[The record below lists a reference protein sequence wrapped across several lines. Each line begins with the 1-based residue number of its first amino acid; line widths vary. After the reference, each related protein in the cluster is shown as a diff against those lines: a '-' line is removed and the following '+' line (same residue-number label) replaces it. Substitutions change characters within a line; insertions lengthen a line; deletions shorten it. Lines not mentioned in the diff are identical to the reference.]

1 MKRVM
6 PTSFGLLVLAAA
18 LVSGPGCG
26 KGSKDSGPVLASVGG
41 EKITAGEFKDLVD
54 RIAPDAESA
63 KKLLEDPNPMM
74 RGQRN
79 KLLGQLTEA
88 TAVIHMA
95 KEQGLDND
103 PRVKAAV
110 KLALANAYKT
120 AMLSNRM
127 PAKAEPSEADLK
139 AVYDKYAAQAKA
151 ANQPMPPFDQ
161 VKPQLT
167 DAWRR
172 DQQEKVMGLLDE
184 EIAKRVPTTY
194 AEGYAP
200 VAIKGF

>member
-6 PTSFGLLVLAAA
+6 SISFGLLVLASA
-18 LVSGPGCG
+18 LGTGMGCG
-26 KGSKDSGPVLASVGG
+26 KGSKDAGPVIASVGG
-41 EKITAGEFKDLVD
+41 EKITAGEFKDLVE
-54 RIAPDAESA
+54 RIAPDPDSA
-63 KKLLEDPNPMM
+63 KKLLDDPSPMM

-79 KLLGQLTEA
+79 KLLGQLVDA
-88 TAVIHMA
+88 TAVIRMA
-95 KEQGLDND
+95 KEQGLDSD

-127 PAKAEPSEADLK
+127 PAKAEPSEAELK
-139 AVYDKYAAQAKA
+139 AVYDKYAAQAKV
-151 ANQPMPPFDQ
+151 ANQPMPPYDQ

-172 DQQEKVMGLLDE
+172 DQQERVMGQLDE
-184 EIAKRVPTTY
+184 EITKKVPTTY
-194 AEGYAP
+194 ADGYAP
-200 VAIKGF
+200 AAIKGF